1 MFSKWILKYFF
12 AGMLALTAFSGCEPE
27 NTNQDCRSIDDIMQR
42 LYDEGI
48 DYLIEPTKENCAVYK
63 ELMLIFLT
71 KCFRNNSPIVQDSF
85 DQSVAE
91 IEAIDCSKVGEGGLP
106 EL

>member
-1 MFSKWILKYFF
+1 MFSKLILKYFI
-12 AGMLALTAFSGCEPE
+12 AGVLVLTVFSGCQPE
-27 NTNQDCRSIDDIMQR
+27 KTNQDCGSIDEIMQR

-48 DYLIEPTKENCAVYK
+48 DYLIAPTKENCVVYK

-71 KCFRNNSPIVQDSF
+71 KCFRNNAPIVQDSF
-85 DQSVAE
+85 DQTVAE
-91 IEAIDCSKVGEGGLP
+91 IEAIDCSKVGEGELP

>member
-1 MFSKWILKYFF
+1 MLKYFIAGVF
-12 AGMLALTAFSGCEPE
+12 ALSVLGGCETE
-27 NTNQDCRSIDDIMQR
+27 TTNQECGSIDEITQR

-48 DYLIEPTKENCAVYK
+48 DYLITPTKENCVVYK

-71 KCFRNNSPIVQDSF
+71 KCFRNNAPIVQDSF

-91 IEAIDCSKVGEGGLP
+91 IEAIDCSKVGEGELP

>member
-1 MFSKWILKYFF
+1 MFSKWILKYFI
-12 AGMLALTAFSGCEPE
+12 AGMLTLTVFSGCEPE
-27 NTNQDCRSIDDIMQR
+27 DTNQGCGSIDEIMQQ

-48 DYLIEPTKENCAVYK
+48 DYLITPTKENCVVYK

-71 KCFRNNSPIVQDSF
+71 ECFRNNAPIVQDSF

-91 IEAIDCSKVGEGGLP
+91 IEAIDCSKVGEGELP